1 MAAAGIVFLRFSGQ
15 GLGMKHAAAL
25 SIAVAL
31 AVPAMAED
39 TASPNDAVS
48 QNAVSASLQLAA
60 VSEPLPRTRWEH
72 VRGSDSWTRAT
83 LSALSQHGRALP
95 DMVPADIADWC
106 PAYTEAEPDQRK
118 AFWVG
123 FLSTLT
129 KHESTHRPTAVGGG
143 GRWFGLTQIAP
154 STARLYG
161 CEARSGSALKDPV
174 SNLSCAVRIMSKTVP
189 RDGVVSRGMRGV
201 AADWGPLHSSR
212 KRADM
217 MAWVKDQGY
226 CKPAEPVRTQKLTL
240 GQRARAKAKF
250 R

>member
-1 MAAAGIVFLRFSGQ
+1 
-15 GLGMKHAAAL
+15 MKNFAAAL

-31 AVPAMAED
+31 ACPVFADQTVQSE
-39 TASPNDAVS
+39 TTVS
-48 QNAVSASLQLAA
+48 QNAATSSLHLAA
-60 VSEPLPRTRWEH
+60 ISEPLPRTRWEH
-72 VRGSDSWTRAT
+72 VRGSDAWTRAT
-83 LSALSQHGRALP
+83 LSALSSHGRALP
-95 DMVPADIADWC
+95 AMIPADIDEWC
-106 PAYTEAEPDQRK
+106 PAYADAEADQRM

-161 CEARSGSALKDPV
+161 CEARSGAALKNPV
-174 SNLSCAVRIMSKTVP
+174 SNLSCAVRIMSRTVP

-217 MAWVKDQGY
+217 KAWVQEQGY
-226 CKPAEPVRTQKLTL
+226 CKPSEPVRTDTLTL
-240 GQRARAKAKF
+240 GQRARAKF